1 MKHLLKIL
9 PLIVIA
15 AILSACNSDGC
26 TDGSRALPHAV
37 MYKVGTNEKT
47 SVSNLPVYGIGAPG
61 DSMIVDTST
70 VSEFYLPLRPSA
82 DETRFVIDYTD
93 LDHVSDTL
101 TMHYEAVPY
110 FVSEDC
116 GVTFFYNITS
126 YEHTQHVIN
135 QVEIADPLI
144 TNVDRVSVR
153 IYYDPDALKASE
165 TTSDSE

>member
-47 SVSNLPVYGIGAPG
+47 SVSNLAVYGIGAPG

-126 YEHTQHVIN
+126 YEHTQHFLPFRKPPHP
-135 QVEIADPLI
+135 ELPAE
-144 TNVDRVSVR
+144 
-153 IYYDPDALKASE
+153 PDALRQGCGPAQSLRRRRHLRP
-165 TTSDSE
+165 